1 MRNEKD
7 RQEKYLNYFDQNQQN
22 SQRNQSRRQQEQ
34 TQWFSPEDDED
45 MKLADDSFDEE
56 DVLTPRRPG
65 AKDAASPSSAALRR
79 AFGAEPESL
88 SAWLSFWLT
97 LRW

>member
-22 SQRNQSRRQQEQ
+22 SQRNQYTRSRV

-45 MKLADDSFDEE
+45 IKLADDSFDEGG
-56 DVLTPRRPG
+56 R
-65 AKDAASPSSAALRR
+65 
-79 AFGAEPESL
+79 F
-88 SAWLSFWLT
+88 
-97 LRW
+97 

>member
-45 MKLADDSFDEE
+45 MKLADDSFGAAAQK
-56 DVLTPRRPG
+56 TPPVQ
-65 AKDAASPSSAALRR
+65 A
-79 AFGAEPESL
+79 
-88 SAWLSFWLT
+88 
-97 LRW
+97 